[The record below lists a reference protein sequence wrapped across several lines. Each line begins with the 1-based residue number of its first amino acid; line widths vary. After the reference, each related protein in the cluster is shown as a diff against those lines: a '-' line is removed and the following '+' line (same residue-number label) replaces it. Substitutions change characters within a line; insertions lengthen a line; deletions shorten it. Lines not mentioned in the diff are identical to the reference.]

1 MEVLHRIDSE
11 ITNRCNAGCPLC
23 PRTGTIGPG
32 ISEIVHKTGYRD
44 VEIDVVKNILDSKT
58 AQNLNHWSY
67 CGNYGDPFMH
77 PKVYEITDLVSSYG
91 ITQRF
96 DTNGGMRNEEFWT
109 ELGKIP
115 GVAINFAVDGL
126 KDTNPMYRMKTD
138 FDVIM
143 RNAEAFIKS
152 GGHADWIYI
161 VFAHNEHQIEE
172 ASELS
177 KKIGFKSF
185 MTKISSRG
193 FNVSDDMSKEY
204 NVKFNKKE
212 KHGKISIPKD
222 EKYQPSALKD
232 GHISTPVRCKAILKE
247 QFYLTPD
254 NMLLPCCHVH
264 AEVAKKTYGV
274 EKKEDEFYR
283 FLIDNEV
290 KFDLDKYDFDTVVE
304 SYRYNLPIL
313 KKYWEERTIK
323 ICNRI
328 CGSNRANKT
337 VEYKNGS

>member
-1 MEVLHRIDSE
+1 MEVLHKIDSE

-32 ISEIVHKTGYRD
+32 ISEIVHKTGLRD
-44 VEIDVVKNILDSKT
+44 VGIDVIQNILDSKT
-58 AQNLNHWSY
+58 AKNLKKWSY

-77 PKVYEITDLVSSYG
+77 PKVYEISELISSYG
-91 ITQRF
+91 INQKY
-96 DTNGGMRNEEFWT
+96 DTNGGMRKEEFWS
-109 ELGKIP
+109 ELGKLP
-115 GVAINFAVDGL
+115 GVSINFAIDGL
-126 KDTNPMYRMKTD
+126 KDTNHLYRMKTD

-152 GGHADWIYI
+152 GGHADWVYI
-161 VFAHNEHQIEE
+161 VFEHNEHQIEE
-172 ASELS
+172 ASKLS

-185 MTKISSRG
+185 NTKISSRG
-193 FNVSDDMSKEY
+193 FNVSNSQSKDY
-204 NVKFNKKE
+204 NVQFNKKKKE
-212 KHGKISIPKD
+212 GTINIPKNQ
-222 EKYQPSALKD
+222 KYQPSALKD
-232 GHISTPVRCKAILKE
+232 GHINIPVKCKAIMKE

-274 EKKEDEFYR
+274 EKKEDEFFR
-283 FLIDNEV
+283 FLIDTGV
-290 KFDLDKYDFDTVVE
+290 KYNLEKYDFDTAVE
-304 SYRYNLPIL
+304 SYRHNLPIL
-313 KKYWEERTIK
+313 KRYWENRTIN

-337 VEYKNGS
+337 IKYN